1 MATTATNKQPLLI
14 DRIFHYVVDTN
25 NTTTATLGVTGSN
38 TAALLVNAISS
49 DGAIVEEIYSIARGG
64 PDATAEK
71 INLYLSTTDDYL
83 RPGEGKIVG
92 QFISGTAEAEVTRW
106 TNAPKILAPVPLVS
120 DGAVTTP
127 TGEAVQLR
135 ALYVPKGYALWAA
148 RQSTVVLADGPYV
161 GCQGGWY

>member
-25 NTTTATLGVTGSN
+25 NTTTASLEVSGSN
-38 TAALLVNAISS
+38 TAILLVNAITT

-64 PDATAEK
+64 TAEK
-71 INLYLSTTDDYL
+71 INLYLSTADDYL

-92 QFISGTAEAEVTRW
+92 QFTSGSTEAEVTRW

-120 DGAVTTP
+120 DGVVETP

-148 RQSTVVLADGPYV
+148 RQSSTVLVDGPFV